1 MRIYIS
7 GPITG
12 TTDYM
17 ERFAAAEE
25 YLTRNGYIC
34 VNPAKVN
41 AELPKDTTHEEYMKT
56 SICMMHMCDAVYVLN
71 GWQNSEG
78 CAEEIATAIRR
89 EMMIIFE
96 NGKAG
101 LV

>member
-12 TTDYM
+12 TSDYM
-17 ERFAAAEE
+17 DRFAAAEAK
-25 YLTRNGYIC
+25 LTSGGYVC
-34 VNPAKVN
+34 VNPARVN
-41 AELPKDTTHEEYMKT
+41 AELPQDTTHEEYMRT
-56 SICMMHMCDAVYVLN
+56 SICMMHMCEAVYVLD
-71 GWQNSEG
+71 GWQDSAG
-78 CAEEIATAIRR
+78 CAEEITTAIRR

-101 LV
+101 LA